1 MSNITSIISFLNHF
15 MIISW
20 FLGVLTSKQVV
31 STSLHIMFPL
41 RIQNKMPLK
50 LVWNY
55 FIKKIMLD
63 ISLCT
68 NKVGKKF
75 QVETLY
81 KEIYL
86 GLKGRLQ
93 IWKKNLEPC
102 LPALLDF
109 PALDSKILANWF
121 DYVHIKYEENILSRQ
136 YYSLT

>member
-68 NKVGKKF
+68 NEVGKKF

-93 IWKKNLEPC
+93 IWKKKSGALPSSPTRFPC
-102 LPALLDF
+102 PRF
-109 PALDSKILANWF
+109 
-121 DYVHIKYEENILSRQ
+121 
-136 YYSLT
+136 

>member
-1 MSNITSIISFLNHF
+1 
-15 MIISW
+15 
-20 FLGVLTSKQVV
+20 
-31 STSLHIMFPL
+31 
-41 RIQNKMPLK
+41 MPLK

-93 IWKKNLEPC
+93 ILKK
-102 LPALLDF
+102 
-109 PALDSKILANWF
+109 KICSLAF
-121 DYVHIKYEENILSRQ
+121 QPY
-136 YYSLT
+136 